1 MCSEGVA
8 GGGLGA
14 VVGMEPEPAEG
25 STAARF
31 AAGDRVEMRPVR
43 WYDDLYWLGTVQA
56 CNADGTYRVLIE
68 NGDCEDNLPPDP
80 KHIIPY
86 SRTEIFA
93 GPEVLVFDGHS
104 LVPGE
109 GGKGAITPIRLLSFR
124 SSPHLYQSGCLL
136 DGEEGNRTLRWA
148 PVAFEIIQAMIT
160 TMAFLYRRS
169 QGAAGGPYDSAWI
182 GGGSGTCPMTAR
194 RVFPELLRRIDVVE
208 LSPEVMRVAQ
218 GHFGLEEDEVV
229 HCHVGD
235 GTVFLADAAPGSYDL
250 ICIDAADHDAA
261 VSHVAA
267 TVPHRRLLTRWAA
280 GGRPLHGGSPCLAL
294 LGGVHARHV
303 VAGAQAWWVRCSQ
316 RHRPA
321 RAVRYVL
328 PAMEGVRLLA
338 GLRLRD

>member
-1 MCSEGVA
+1 M
-8 GGGLGA
+8 
-14 VVGMEPEPAEG
+14 VVMEPEPAEG
-25 STAARF
+25 STTAEF
-31 AAGDRVEMRPVR
+31 AVGDRVEMRPVR

-169 QGAAGGPYDSAWI
+169 QGASGGPYDSAWI

-235 GTVFLADAAPGSYDL
+235 GTVFLADSAPGSYDL

-261 VSHVAA
+261 VSHVTA

-303 VAGAQAWWVRCSQ
+303 VAGAQAWWICCSQ

-328 PAMEGVRLLA
+328 PPMEGVRLLA